1 MLIAT
6 LIVTVTVT
14 VIGIV
19 RRVRGRAAKSG
30 DSARTRILRARLA
43 RVSGRAR
50 NAAKNALRRPV
61 PAMATV
67 AALFS
72 VALAA
77 GALAP
82 C

>member
-6 LIVTVTVT
+6 LIVT

-19 RRVRGRAAKSG
+19 RRVRGRAGEPG

-43 RVSGRAR
+43 RVTGRAR
-50 NAAKNALRRPV
+50 NATKNALRRPV

>member
-6 LIVTVTVT
+6 LIVT

-19 RRVRGRAAKSG
+19 RRVRGRAAAPG
-30 DSARTRILRARLA
+30 DSARTRTLRSRLV
-43 RVSGRAR
+43 RVTGRAR
-50 NAAKNALRRPV
+50 NATTKALRRPV